1 MTTTLYGIIF
11 YLLAALLIVST
22 AMTVSRTRL
31 VHAVVY
37 LVISFFATA
46 LLFYLLGAPFI
57 AALEVIVYAGAIMV
71 MFLFMIMTLSMEERQ
86 TRETTPFRPWLPAIV
101 LTAISLVLLGVLI
114 WVGPGH
120 GIPLEAA
127 MASPLEFGAYIFRE
141 FWFSVEVA
149 SFLLFVALVGA
160 LYLGREKKLEKKGN
174 DSAREAS

>member
-1 MTTTLYGIIF
+1 MSFYGVIF
-11 YLLAALLIVST
+11 YVLAALLIVST
-22 AMTVSRTRL
+22 AMAVSRTRL

-71 MFLFMIMTLSMEERQ
+71 MFLFMIMTMRMEERQ
-86 TRETTPFRPWLPAIV
+86 RRQATPFRPWLLAVV
-101 LTAISLVLLGVLI
+101 LSAISLVLLGALL

-120 GIPLEAA
+120 GLPLKPA

-141 FWFSVEVA
+141 YWFSVEVA

-160 LYLGREKKLEKKGN
+160 LYLGRENRRNHKMN